1 MFTTRLGALPIT
13 FRVAGFGRAD
23 QTSFPRISP
32 VPCERYTALMLASCR
47 RVYFLSDLTIRAA
60 HITVNAN
67 ASQTVRLM
75 AFAVLMLRAL
85 IPIHL

>member
-1 MFTTRLGALPIT
+1 MFTTRLDALPSA

-32 VPCERYTALMLASCR
+32 VTCDSDTTVRLANCK
-47 RVYFLSDLTIRAA
+47 RVYFLSDLTNSAP
-60 HITVNAN
+60 HSSVKAN

-75 AFAVLMLRAL
+75 AFAYAMPHGL
-85 IPIHL
+85 IRVHQ